1 MLLLSLLQLKTTAF
15 DLDVPTRTAD
25 IWTWA
30 CDENT
35 DQAYAA
41 QKWGRHAI

>member
-25 IWTWA
+25 I
-30 CDENT
+30 
-35 DQAYAA
+35 
-41 QKWGRHAI
+41 